1 VGFAS
6 IRQMS
11 LVITRVRWSVVCSVL
26 VGIFALTV
34 SCAFGQQA
42 TADFA
47 TKKQQAD
54 ALFAQNKLEESEPF
68 YEQLAADSNADWVV
82 FSRLGFLLYSR
93 MSNTRD
99 DQQRKEFAD
108 RARTALLRA
117 RELGDR
123 TALTNLY
130 ISTLANGTPAYSHYS
145 DNAEAD
151 GVMHD
156 AETVYLKGDMA
167 ASIELYKKALAIDP
181 KLYLA
186 AVNIGDGYYK
196 TPGKQ
201 EEAQEWFAKAVAI
214 NPNGETAYRYWAD
227 DLMKLG
233 KVQEAR
239 DKFVEAYITQPSNRL
254 TVAALANWAKGQNI
268 TLAQPVVKIPIT
280 IAPDASGYVVTV
292 PTGAMISAS
301 PLKIYYKPLPTDGN
315 PAEITYRVV
324 SQLGGGYG
332 ASLSPEQIN
341 NPTFMAWMKYA
352 GARMVWAREFFQ
364 GHPGQTSVR
373 NNLPEEALALR
384 TAISQLDANTKDL
397 DPSLATLMKLD
408 KDGVLEAFIF
418 LARADQGIMQ
428 DYPAYL
434 VENRDVLRRYVMN
447 WVFPNGGNQK

>member
-1 VGFAS
+1 MSS
-6 IRQMS
+6 I
-11 LVITRVRWSVVCSVL
+11 ITRVRWSVCCGAL
-26 VGIFALTV
+26 LLIFVFSAA
-34 SCAFGQQA
+34 SAYARQA
-42 TADFA
+42 NSDFA

-54 ALFAQNKLEESEPF
+54 ALFAQNKLEESEPL

-93 MSNTRD
+93 LSNTRD
-99 DQQRKEFAD
+99 DQQRKELAD
-108 RARTALLRA
+108 RARSALLRA

-130 ISTLANGTPAYSHYS
+130 INTLANGTPPYSHFS

-151 GVMHD
+151 SVMHD

-167 ASIELYKKALAIDP
+167 ASIELYKKALAIEP

-186 AVNIGDGYYK
+186 AVNIGDAYYK

-214 NPNGETAYRYWAD
+214 NPNAETAYRYWAD

-239 DKFVEAYITQPSNRL
+239 DKFVEAYVTQPGSRL
-254 TVAALANWAKGQNI
+254 TIAALANWAKGQNI

-280 IAPDASGYVVTV
+280 VEMTADGYVVTV
-292 PTGAMISAS
+292 AAGSINNSSPVKIPFVEQSTPGSYSGALNPTLA
-301 PLKIYYKPLPTDGN
+301 GN
-315 PAEITYRVV
+315 PT
-324 SQLGGGYG
+324 LG
-332 ASLSPEQIN
+332 
-341 NPTFMAWMKYA
+341 AWLKYA
-352 GARMVWAREFFQ
+352 GGRVGWTKKYLAE
-364 GHPGQTSVR
+364 HPNQTGVR
-373 NNLPEEALALR
+373 NNLPEEAFALR
-384 TAISQLDANTKDL
+384 VCISQLDANSKDL

-418 LARADQGIMQ
+418 LARGDQGIMQ

-434 VENRDVLRRYVMN
+434 AEHRDVVRRYVKT
-447 WVFPNGGNQK
+447 WVFPNGGN